1 MRMHTRRA
9 PGTVLGRPL
18 RARLVKRRR
27 TGRAVGCPCQERQP
41 STGELGKLAFAS
53 LFSDRPLVLPPF
65 YGAGHK
71 VAGKAIA
78 HQTSAVGTNRIA
90 PPLCCPLVRA
100 LLLTRPT
107 QPARSGVAQL

>member
-78 HQTSAVGTNRIA
+78 HQTSAVGTNLIA
-90 PPLCCPLVRA
+90 PPPPRLVRA

-107 QPARSGVAQL
+107 RPARSGVAQL